1 MVSKLEALSYHESG
15 RPGKIEV
22 RATKACHTQRDLSL
36 AYTPGV
42 AQPCLEI
49 ERDPANAYKYTS
61 KGNLVAVVSN
71 GTAVL
76 GLGAI
81 GALAGKPVMEGKG
94 ILFKKFADIDV
105 FDIELNTTDPDEV
118 IRAVEMLE
126 PTFGGINL
134 EDIKAPECFY
144 IEETLKAR
152 LEIPVFHDD
161 QHGTAII
168 SAAALI
174 NAAELAGKDMKE
186 LRCVFSGAGAAGIS
200 CANLFE
206 RLGVLRENIMLVDSR
221 GVIYEGRD
229 ESFTPYKARY
239 AHRTHARSLADAMV
253 EADVFVGLSKKGLVT
268 QDMVKSMARDPI
280 IFAMANPDPEI
291 TYPEAMEA
299 RRDVI
304 MATGRSDYPNQVN
317 NVLGFPF
324 IFRGALDTHA
334 RAINEEMKLAAV
346 HALAALAREEVPES
360 VAKAYGV
367 DHFSFGREYLIPK
380 PFDHRVLVWEA
391 AAVAQA
397 AMSTGVARTTLDL
410 DQYKESL
417 AQRIGYGRRAM
428 RSIKARAKAATK
440 RLVFPEGWDVDILRA
455 AHTVHMEGIGQPVV
469 LGDEQTI
476 HALAKQH
483 EVNLEGIELVDP
495 GLSGHLDRYANWYY
509 ERRARRGIS
518 REQAHRLMSN
528 PTYYGLVMLALGDC
542 DAVLSGMDS
551 DYPTT
556 IKPALEIIDLD
567 PGVTRV
573 VGLYTLLK
581 DNKVL
586 IFADTTMNV
595 DPTPEELVEITAGA
609 VRVAKRFDVEP
620 RVALLSF
627 SNFGSARTP
636 ESIKMARAL
645 ELIRERMPDLVI
657 DGEMQA
663 DTALNTAYRLKRFPF
678 TSLKQDPNVL
688 IFPDLNSGNICYKV
702 TRALAGLDAMGPI
715 LVGFSKPVQV
725 LHPGTEVSHI
735 VDMAAIAAVEA
746 HKTRWSSR

>member
-1 MVSKLEALSYHESG
+1 
-15 RPGKIEV
+15 
-22 RATKACHTQRDLSL
+22 
-36 AYTPGV
+36 
-42 AQPCLEI
+42 
-49 ERDPANAYKYTS
+49 
-61 KGNLVAVVSN
+61 
-71 GTAVL
+71 
-76 GLGAI
+76 
-81 GALAGKPVMEGKG
+81 
-94 ILFKKFADIDV
+94 
-105 FDIELNTTDPDEV
+105 
-118 IRAVEMLE
+118 
-126 PTFGGINL
+126 
-134 EDIKAPECFY
+134 
-144 IEETLKAR
+144 
-152 LEIPVFHDD
+152 
-161 QHGTAII
+161 
-168 SAAALI
+168 
-174 NAAELAGKDMKE
+174 
-186 LRCVFSGAGAAGIS
+186 
-200 CANLFE
+200 
-206 RLGVLRENIMLVDSR
+206 
-221 GVIYEGRD
+221 
-229 ESFTPYKARY
+229 
-239 AHRTHARSLADAMV
+239 
-253 EADVFVGLSKKGLVT
+253 
-268 QDMVKSMARDPI
+268 
-280 IFAMANPDPEI
+280 
-291 TYPEAMEA
+291 
-299 RRDVI
+299 
-304 MATGRSDYPNQVN
+304 
-317 NVLGFPF
+317 
-324 IFRGALDTHA
+324 
-334 RAINEEMKLAAV
+334 
-346 HALAALAREEVPES
+346 
-360 VAKAYGV
+360 
-367 DHFSFGREYLIPK
+367 
-380 PFDHRVLVWEA
+380 
-391 AAVAQA
+391 
-397 AMSTGVARTTLDL
+397 
-410 DQYKESL
+410 
-417 AQRIGYGRRAM
+417 
-428 RSIKARAKAATK
+428 
-440 RLVFPEGWDVDILRA
+440 
-455 AHTVHMEGIGQPVV
+455 
-469 LGDEQTI
+469 
-476 HALAKQH
+476 
-483 EVNLEGIELVDP
+483 
-495 GLSGHLDRYANWYY
+495 
-509 ERRARRGIS
+509 
-518 REQAHRLMSN
+518 MSN